1 MYRKVSLSI
10 IDNFAIFGLSNY
22 RFLLRKLSITHD
34 NLIFQYLN
42 KNTGIST
49 KSIFFL
55 KNSIFKKE
63 TNPMFEAGNVVKN
76 VKSYENSSSYF
87 NWTIVNSLNK
97 NHWKVILGR
106 LLNFYQYR
114 KLTKIMPEIIVI
126 DKKKLLSN

>member
-1 MYRKVSLSI
+1 
-10 IDNFAIFGLSNY
+10 
-22 RFLLRKLSITHD
+22 
-34 NLIFQYLN
+34 
-42 KNTGIST
+42 
-49 KSIFFL
+49 
-55 KNSIFKKE
+55 
-63 TNPMFEAGNVVKN
+63 MFEAGNVVKN

-114 KLTKIMPEIIVI
+114 KLTKIMPEII